1 MLLDIIQDRTQNMNN
16 VDLNFNWLITLLGTI
31 GFLLITYFV
40 KSMYEEH
47 KKSHKDTDEKIL
59 HLENKTIDLEN
70 KINALDSKSGAN
82 FKHIENK
89 IDKNS
94 EIFLAKLEAKF
105 ETFENKLEFLKEL
118 MQNNRQPKQ

>member
-1 MLLDIIQDRTQNMNN
+1 MNN

-59 HLENKTIDLEN
+59 RLENKTVDLEN

-89 IDKNS
+89 IDKNY
-94 EIFLAKLEAKF
+94 EMFLDKLENKLEAFSSKF
-105 ETFENKLEFLKEL
+105 NTFDIKLEFLKEL
-118 MQNNRQPKQ
+118 IQTEKNEKR